1 MDAFNQS
8 VFDLFDGVAGDGQP
22 GQHVSTMTHE
32 TSSSNAGSVAGI
44 CFGSIFSLA
53 VVLVGVLVALRRR
66 VDFVA
71 DLCDR
76 IVTLAEAL
84 TWRQG
89 HGQAENSPTGA
100 PADAAPSRLNPTD
113 DTLIAL
119 RRLTSQCDVLRPD
132 EEYV

>member
-1 MDAFNQS
+1 MDSFNQS

-22 GQHVSTMTHE
+22 GQHVSTTPIE
-32 TSSSNAGSVAGI
+32 SSSNAGTVAGI
-44 CFGSIFSLA
+44 TFGGIFSLA
-53 VVLVGVLVALRRR
+53 VVFVGVLVALRRR
-66 VDFVA
+66 VDSVA

-89 HGQAENSPTGA
+89 HGQAEDSPTVA
-100 PADAAPSRLNPTD
+100 PADAAPSRPNPTD
-113 DTLIAL
+113 DTLLAM
-119 RRLTSQCDVLRPD
+119 RRLTSQCEVLRPD

>member
-1 MDAFNQS
+1 MDALNQS
-8 VFDLFDGVAGDGQP
+8 VFDLFEGVAGDGQP
-22 GQHVSTMTHE
+22 GQHVSTTPLE
-32 TSSSNAGSVAGI
+32 SSSNAGNVAGI
-44 CFGSIFSLA
+44 TVSGIFSLA

-66 VDFVA
+66 VDSVA

-89 HGQAENSPTGA
+89 HGQAKNSLTGA
-100 PADAAPSRLNPTD
+100 PADAALSRPNPTD